1 MLVKHNLPQSP
12 NSTRTQSRLASGQA
26 LLSPF
31 LLLRGK
37 GSLQETSGVDLLRL
51 CCKSSRESV
60 LEKTS
65 LGSVL
70 LPAHYSRCCDSHT
83 RSCLHTAAEAS
94 FLSSSACVAFGV
106 WVWWLVRGLGPSG
119 QAVRLPPHRQ
129 AGSLTMLLSTLCASA
144 PWFIK
149 GRDGN
154 TASYE
159 TGCLIYSSAH
169 S

>member
-1 MLVKHNLPQSP
+1 MTKCLLSITCHSRQ
-12 NSTRTQSRLASGQA
+12 TRPEHSAGWQVDRHCFLLSYSFGGKAAYKKPVGLIWA
-26 LLSPF
+26 LL
-31 LLLRGK
+31 K
-37 GSLQETSGVDLLRL
+37 L
-51 CCKSSRESV
+51 CCKSGRESV
-60 LEKTS
+60 LDKTS

-119 QAVRLPPHRQ
+119 QPVRLPPHRR

-149 GRDGN
+149 GKDGN
-154 TASYE
+154 SASYE
-159 TGCLIYSSAH
+159 TGCLL
-169 S
+169 